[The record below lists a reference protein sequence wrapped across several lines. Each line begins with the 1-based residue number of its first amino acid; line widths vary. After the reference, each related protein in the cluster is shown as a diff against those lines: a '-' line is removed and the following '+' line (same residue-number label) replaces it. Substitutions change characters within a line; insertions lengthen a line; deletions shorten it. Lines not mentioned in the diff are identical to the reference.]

1 MIDTRPN
8 MIDTRPS
15 MINTRT
21 NMIDT
26 RPNMIDTRPNEG
38 DEENATQFFGKA
50 FHSFGSPLTEYA
62 ILFADEQFNMANTVP
77 NPAECGIQVFCRIRP
92 LNGMEEKNG
101 SKFIPKFPSDSEEA
115 ISVGGK
121 VYVYDKVF
129 KPNTTQE
136 EVYMGAAYHIVQDVL
151 SGYNGTVFAYGQTSS
166 GKTHTMEGMFGDSEK
181 QGIIPRIVQDIFNH
195 IYNMDADLEFHIKV
209 SYFEIYNE
217 KIRDLL
223 DVTKMNLAIHEDK
236 NRVPY
241 VKGATERFVSSPEE
255 VMACIDEGKNNRH
268 VAVTNMNEHSSR
280 SHSVFLIQVKQEN
293 TATQKKLTGKLYLV
307 DLAGSEKVSKTGA
320 EGQVLEE
327 AKNINK
333 SLSALGNV
341 IAALAEGTKSH
352 VPYRDSKLTRI
363 LQESL
368 GGNSR
373 TTVVICCSP
382 ASSNEAE
389 TKSTLMFGQRAKSIK
404 NVVVVNEELT
414 AEEWKRRYEREKD
427 KVARLKQQLMAA
439 ELELNRWRKGE
450 KVPESEWVNLLDGAA
465 LNLQVAPG
473 SESQVVEAA
482 VNGCRI
488 GIESLEERREGTR
501 IRMGESA
508 RWCCAQ
514 SSGRTWFRKAKSI
527 KNVVVVNEELTAEEW
542 KRRYERE
549 KDKVARLKQQLMA
562 AELELNRWRK
572 GEKVPESEW
581 VNLLDG
587 AALNLQVA
595 PGSETLSPSVSD
607 SVLGSLDR
615 SISVAAVPLLT
626 SAIGAITDAD
636 RKKYEEE
643 RAALYQQLDE
653 KDDEITLHSQM
664 AERLKQ
670 QMNEQEEL
678 IKQIKL
684 DYENAQAEVQRIQSE
699 NEASKEE
706 SKEVL
711 TALEELAMNYDMKT
725 QEAEQK
731 ARENDQLNDDLSKKN
746 VKLVELTAELE
757 ALRESC
763 STQKKRITDAM
774 QSMLRDLSE
783 VSPNYANAAK
793 YNFEN
798 ATEKAFDE
806 ELFAHARICIS
817 KLSADFKSTL
827 QKVSNLESGSGDV
840 TQRLETSEKE
850 LAECRLQLQQN
861 ELKNKTLQETIAKQ
875 EKTKRQLEEQV
886 DALNEKLAASGGV
899 VEASVSDEA
908 KEQHAKQVSALR
920 DEIAQKSKRIEELT
934 ASLQELQVVK
944 ERLQSDYEKLKM
956 DEVEREK
963 RIKELSGLSE
973 KREQAKSD
981 LKGLEETVAKELQTL
996 HNLRKMFV
1004 QDIGQRIKRTPTGTE
1019 PNEDEYLSSPAQK
1032 QKIIFLENN
1041 LDQLTKVHK
1050 QLVRDNADLRCELP
1064 KMEKRLRATMDR
1076 VKSLETALKEAKE
1089 NAMRDRKKYQHEVE
1103 RIKEAV
1109 RQRNLARRGLAAPQ
1123 IAKPIRPGQHYSM
1136 PMPGGMP
1143 TTPGSAA
1150 PAQRTGQPPANVAS
1164 MNSVAQ
1170 S

>member
-1 MIDTRPN
+1 
-8 MIDTRPS
+8 
-15 MINTRT
+15 
-21 NMIDT
+21 
-26 RPNMIDTRPNEG
+26 
-38 DEENATQFFGKA
+38 
-50 FHSFGSPLTEYA
+50 
-62 ILFADEQFNMANTVP
+62 MANPVP

-129 KPNTTQE
+129 KPNASQE
-136 EVYMGAAYHIVQDVL
+136 DVYMGAAYHIVQDVL

-166 GKTHTMEGMFGDSEK
+166 GKTHTMEGIFGENDK
-181 QGIIPRIVQDIFNH
+181 QGIIPRMVQDIFNH

-255 VMACIDEGKNNRH
+255 VMATIDEGKNNRH

-373 TTVVICCSP
+373 TTIVICCSP

-389 TKSTLMFGQRAKSIK
+389 TKSTLMFGQRAKTIK

-439 ELELNRWRKGE
+439 EMELNRWRKGE
-450 KVPESEWVNLLDGAA
+450 KIPESEWVNLLEGGV
-465 LNLQVAPG
+465 LNLQ
-473 SESQVVEAA
+473 
-482 VNGCRI
+482 
-488 GIESLEERREGTR
+488 L
-501 IRMGESA
+501 
-508 RWCCAQ
+508 
-514 SSGRTWFRKAKSI
+514 
-527 KNVVVVNEELTAEEW
+527 
-542 KRRYERE
+542 
-549 KDKVARLKQQLMA
+549 
-562 AELELNRWRK
+562 
-572 GEKVPESEW
+572 
-581 VNLLDG
+581 
-587 AALNLQVA
+587 A
-595 PGSETLSPSVSD
+595 PGSETLSPSVSE

-615 SISVAAVPLLT
+615 SISVAQVPLLT

-643 RAALYQQLDE
+643 RAQLYQQLDE

-664 AERLKQ
+664 AEQLKQ

-684 DYENAQAEVQRIQSE
+684 DYENAQAEVQRIQGE

-731 ARENDQLNDDLSKKN
+731 SRENDQLSDDLSKKN
-746 VKLVELTAELE
+746 VKLVELTAELDT
-757 ALRESC
+757 LRESC

-783 VSPNYANAAK
+783 VGPNYANAAK

-798 ATEKAFDE
+798 INEKPFDE
-806 ELFAHARICIS
+806 ELFAHTRICIS

-840 TQRLETSEKE
+840 TQRLETTEKE
-850 LAECRLQLQQN
+850 LTECRLQLQQN
-861 ELKNKTLQETIAKQ
+861 EVKNKTLQETIAEQ
-875 EKTKRQLEEQV
+875 EKIKRQLEEQV
-886 DALNEKLAASGGV
+886 DVLNDKLTASGGEK
-899 VEASVSDEA
+899 EANQISGEA

-944 ERLQSDYEKLKM
+944 ERLQSDYDKLKA
-956 DEVEREK
+956 EEGEREK

-996 HNLRKMFV
+996 HNLRRMFV

-1019 PNEDEYLSSPAQK
+1019 PNDDEYLSSPAQK

-1064 KMEKRLRATMDR
+1064 KMEKRLRATVDR

-1089 NAMRDRKKYQHEVE
+1089 NAMKDRKRYQNEVL

-1123 IAKPIRPGQHYSM
+1123 IAKPIRPGQHYPMSM
-1136 PMPGGMP
+1136 QPSVGIP
-1143 TTPGSAA
+1143 TISVPPQIVS
-1150 PAQRTGQPPANVAS
+1150 QQPVNVAS
-1164 MNSVAQ
+1164 MNSVA
-1170 S
+1170 